1 MAGFKT
7 HMTISTLAGVAYGG
21 VAYTMYQVPLPACA
35 LAGGLCSVSGML
47 PDIDSGPG
55 RPLRESLSFAAAV
68 VSTMLV
74 ERFQTFGWAMESI
87 VLAAAGVYL
96 LIRFGLAELLKR
108 FTVHRGMFHSIP
120 AAAIAGEIAFLLASG
135 DLRLRIYKAGAVAVG
150 YLSHLLLDELYS
162 VQYARGRMKLK
173 RSFGTGV
180 KLFGKSVLANGFTY
194 ACLACLTFLAT
205 KEPGWMEG
213 FYHQRLQQT
222 AERLGKAIQDY
233 SAEALARLP
242 SLQREPGAN
251 DPRVPSPGG
260 QPGADIQRPPM
271 RPVDDPSGSFY
282 R

>member
-1 MAGFKT
+1 MAGFKS

-21 VAYTMYQVPLPACA
+21 VAYTMYQAPGPACV

-55 RPLRESLSFAAAV
+55 KPLRESLSFAAAV

-74 ERFQTFGWAMESI
+74 ERFQTFGWATESI

-96 LIRFGLAELLKR
+96 LIRFGLSALLKR
-108 FTVHRGMFHSIP
+108 FTVHRGMFHSLP

-162 VQYARGRMKLK
+162 VDYVRGRMKLK

-180 KLFGKSVLANGFTY
+180 KLFGKNLLANGFTY

-222 AERLGKAIQDY
+222 AERLGEAIEDY
-233 SAEALARLP
+233 SAQALARVP
-242 SLQREPGAN
+242 SFQREPGAN
-251 DPRVPSPGG
+251 DPRASGPAD
-260 QPGADIQRPPM
+260 QPGPNTIRPPL
-271 RPVDDPSGSFY
+271 RPVDDASGSFL

>member
-55 RPLRESLSFAAAV
+55 KPLRESLSFAAAV

-96 LIRFGLAELLKR
+96 LIRFALAELLKR
-108 FTVHRGMFHSIP
+108 FTVHRGMFHSLP

-150 YLSHLLLDELYS
+150 YLSHLVLDELYS
-162 VQYARGRMKLK
+162 VDYVRGRMKLK

-180 KLFGKSVLANGFTY
+180 KLFGKNWLANGFAY

-213 FYHQRLQQT
+213 FYRQRLQQT
-222 AERLGKAIQDY
+222 AERLGKAIKEY
-233 SAEALARLP
+233 SAEALARVP
-242 SLQREPGAN
+242 RFQREAGPDDAGAG
-251 DPRVPSPGG
+251 RPGG
-260 QPGADIQRPPM
+260 QPGSNTVRPPL
-271 RPVDDPSGSFY
+271 RPVEDPSDSFL